1 MVIEKMKKLAYLI
14 REVTP
19 HRMRVFLMQMGQF
32 FAPTLFRHV
41 SDIPFPSLS
50 GILWCLKSAGYDPH
64 FVVDIG
70 AYHGDWTREF
80 KKIYPAAEMLMLEAQ
95 EKKRAVLERVCADFG
110 DTARCQIALLGATS
124 GAKVNFNEMET
135 GSSVYEELS
144 SVDRNVVE
152 KTVVSLDELLKDGKQ
167 PVDFLKLDVQGY
179 ELEVLRGATQA
190 MKQAQFVL
198 LEVSVLPYNKGA
210 PLIGDVIQFMSEHQF
225 RIFDYCSQMRR
236 SNGFLQQTDILFAR
250 EGSIFLK

>member
-1 MVIEKMKKLAYLI
+1 MAMKKIAYLI

-19 HRMRVFLMQMGQF
+19 HWMRVFLMQAGQF
-32 FAPTLFRHV
+32 FAPSRFHQV

-50 GILWCLKSAGYDPH
+50 GILWCLKSVGYTPQ

-80 KKIYPAAEMLMLEAQ
+80 KKIYPAAEVLMLDAQ
-95 EKKRAVLERVCADFG
+95 ERKRAVLERLCADIG

-124 GAKVNFNEMET
+124 GAKVNFAEMET

-144 SVDRNVVE
+144 SVDRTTIE
-152 KTVVSLDELLKDGKQ
+152 KTVVSLDDLLKDGKH
-167 PVDFLKLDVQGY
+167 PVDLLKLDVQGY
-179 ELEVLRGATQA
+179 ELEVLHGATQA

-225 RIFDYCSQMRR
+225 RIFDFSGQTRR

-250 EGSIFLK
+250 EGSIYLK